1 MNIKIFIVLLFIS
14 GPSLAQDIKVEM
26 GPDDK
31 GKSLPKNKKDKGKFE
46 RGVWVAHEGFQL
58 KKSPI
63 INSEPSGYKA

>member
-31 GKSLPKNKKDKGKFE
+31 GKALPKNKKDKG
-46 RGVWVAHEGFQL
+46 
-58 KKSPI
+58 
-63 INSEPSGYKA
+63 

>member
-31 GKSLPKNKKDKGKFE
+31 GKALPKNKKDKGKIFAFFIS
-46 RGVWVAHEGFQL
+46 RKYS
-58 KKSPI
+58 KKI
-63 INSEPSGYKA
+63 